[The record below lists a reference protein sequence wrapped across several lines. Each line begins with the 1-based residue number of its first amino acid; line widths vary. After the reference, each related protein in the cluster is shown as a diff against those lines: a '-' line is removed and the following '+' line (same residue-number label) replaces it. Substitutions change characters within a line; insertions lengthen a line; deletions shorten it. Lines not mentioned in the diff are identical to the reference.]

1 MIGLTI
7 ADIAAAV
14 GGTLDSVAD
23 PEASVTGSVEVDS
36 REIGPGGLFV
46 ARRGDHADGH
56 EFAAAAVEAGAA
68 VVIAERPVGVPAVI
82 VDDAER
88 ALGRLARAVVDRLPD
103 LTVVA
108 VTGSSGKTT
117 TKDMLAQVLE
127 VCGPV
132 VSPPGSYNTEV
143 GVPISALRVTA
154 DTRVLVTEMGARGV
168 GHIAYLCEITPPDLG
183 IVLNVGSAH
192 VGEFGDRATIARAK
206 SELVEAVHGDG
217 AVVLNGDDTLVRGMA
232 EQATAPVLM
241 VGESVHADVRAE
253 NVAVGADGR
262 AAFDL
267 ITPNGEHHV
276 ALRFVGEH
284 QVANALAVAGAAHTL
299 GIEPAVIAER
309 LSAATPQSRWRME
322 VTERPDGVTV
332 VNDAYN
338 ANPESMRAALKSLA
352 IIGRGRRTVAVL
364 GEMLE
369 LGESSIAEHDAIGR
383 LAVRLNVSLLVVV
396 GAGAAAMH
404 QGAQLEGS
412 WDGESVLVNDLD
424 EAQALLAEALRPGDV
439 VLVKS
444 SRDAG
449 LRFLGDRL
457 AGRESDSAA
466 SSTTGDRRA

>member
-1 MIGLTI
+1 MIDMTI
-7 ADIAAAV
+7 AEVADAV
-14 GGTLDSVAD
+14 HGTLDAVQD
-23 PEASVTGSVEVDS
+23 PDATVTGSVEVDS
-36 REIGPGGLFV
+36 RAVGPGGLFV
-46 ARRGDHADGH
+46 ARRGEHADGH
-56 EFAAAAVEAGAA
+56 DFASAAVEAGAT
-68 VVIAERPVGVPAVI
+68 VVIAERRVGVPAVV

-88 ALGRLARAVVDRLPD
+88 ALGRLARAVVDRLPE

-127 VCGPV
+127 LCGPV
-132 VSPPGSYNTEV
+132 VAPPGSYNTEV
-143 GVPISALRVTA
+143 GVPLSTLRATA
-154 DTRVLVTEMGARGV
+154 DTRILISEMGARGV
-168 GHIAYLCEITPPDLG
+168 GHITYLCGITPPDVG

-192 VGEFGDRATIARAK
+192 VGEFGDRETIARAK

-217 AVVLNGDDTLVRGMA
+217 AVVLNGDDALVRRMA

-253 NVAVGADGR
+253 NVLVGTDGR
-262 AAFDL
+262 ANFDL
-267 ITPNGEHHV
+267 VTPSGTAAV
-276 ALRFVGEH
+276 TLGFVGEH
-284 QVANALAVAGAAHTL
+284 HVANALAVAGAAHTL
-299 GIEPAVIAER
+299 GIEAARIAER

-322 VTERPDGVTV
+322 VTERPDGVTII
-332 VNDAYN
+332 NDAYN
-338 ANPESMRAALKSLA
+338 ANPESVRAALKSLA

-369 LGESSIAEHDAIGR
+369 LGDTAVAEHDAIGR

-396 GAGAAAMH
+396 GPGAAAMH

-412 WDGESVLVNDLD
+412 WDGESVQVVDVD
-424 EAQALLAEALRPGDV
+424 AAHALLVDTVRPGDV

-457 AGRESDSAA
+457 AADT
-466 SSTTGDRRA
+466 TTGDQPA